1 MWEAEEK
8 IEGRG
13 GEWKRDKL
21 VKESPAPF
29 RENSE
34 RKLKEI
40 AYQTIIAVLSKEEK
54 LNSHANELNP
64 VRIFKTLPEF
74 DNIYQILTCST

>member
-1 MWEAEEK
+1 MREAEEK

-21 VKESPAPF
+21 IKKNPAPF

-40 AYQTIIAVLSKEEK
+40 AYQTII
-54 LNSHANELNP
+54 
-64 VRIFKTLPEF
+64 
-74 DNIYQILTCST
+74 